1 MTAIATVP
9 RPATTAGRPV
19 QRRSRAGGRP
29 ARGNGRAGAGGMA
42 LLVVIA
48 VGVIGVVGVVG
59 SGSGHGA
66 ALSGGVADG
75 AAPAAAAAGARPRQV
90 GDEPAGV
97 GAAATVTL
105 GRGETAW
112 EALRPHAPDGTR
124 YEVFVHEVMRAN
136 DVDAREL
143 RPGDVVVVPGEAR

>member
-1 MTAIATVP
+1 MTAITTVP
-9 RPATTAGRPV
+9 RPATTARRPV

-29 ARGNGRAGAGGMA
+29 GRGCGRARPGGMA
-42 LLVVIA
+42 LVVVLALGI
-48 VGVIGVVGVVG
+48 IGLVGVVG

-66 ALSGGVADG
+66 ALGGVADG
-75 AAPAAAAAGARPRQV
+75 AAPAAAGARPSQV

-112 EALRPHAPDGTR
+112 EALRPHAPDDTR

-136 DVDAREL
+136 GVDAREL